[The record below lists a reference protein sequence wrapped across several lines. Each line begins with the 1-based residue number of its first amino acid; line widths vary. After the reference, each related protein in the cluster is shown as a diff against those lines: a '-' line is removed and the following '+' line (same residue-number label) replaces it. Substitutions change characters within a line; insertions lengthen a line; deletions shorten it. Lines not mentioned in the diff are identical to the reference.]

1 MPLIAVPCGLLIGLL
16 LGSLGGGG
24 SILAVPALV
33 YLLGRSPHEAA
44 TGALVVVAVG
54 AASGL
59 ACHARAGHVRWAAG
73 AVFGALGTVG
83 TYVGA
88 RWSRTLDPSVLMV
101 AFAGLMLV
109 VATAMLVRDRRP
121 RTARERLPVGSEA
134 RSGAADGGARPGG
147 GGGAGGE
154 ACTRTAGSGTR
165 TDSAASA
172 TSADSAAED
181 TPRTGSAASA
191 DAEDTPRTAPSRTT
205 PTAAARHRRLAAI
218 AAAATGVGLL
228 TGFFG
233 VGGGFVVVPA
243 LTLVLGMEM
252 PAAVGTSLIVILI
265 NSATAFA
272 LRAGDA
278 VPALP
283 LLASFAVC
291 AALGSWLGNRIA
303 GRLHPRTLSTAFA
316 SLVTVLAVSMAV
328 TSIASL

>member
-59 ACHARAGHVRWAAG
+59 ACHARAGHVRWTAG

-109 VATAMLVRDRRP
+109 VAVAMLVRDRRP
-121 RTARERLPVGSEA
+121 RTGRERLPVGRDA
-134 RSGAADGGARPGG
+134 RVGAADGGARPGG
-147 GGGAGGE
+147 GGAGGD
-154 ACTRTAGSGTR
+154 ARTRTAGSGTR
-165 TDSAASA
+165 TDSAA
-172 TSADSAAED
+172 ED
-181 TPRTGSAASA
+181 TPRTTSS
-191 DAEDTPRTAPSRTT
+191 RTAP
-205 PTAAARHRRLAAI
+205 AAPARHRRLAAI